1 MNHGNDVF
9 FNELLRVHLD
19 SPQALGGIL
28 EQTCLRMMPF
38 TQFNDTEGSLSL
50 AGHTAGPYD
59 QTAAACALALRA
71 QQAHAFLASDHRA
84 SGWEKLTRL

>member
-50 AGHTAGPYD
+50 AGHTAGLMTRQQPP
-59 QTAAACALALRA
+59 ALWPCVLNRHMLFSLLITVQVAGK
-71 QQAHAFLASDHRA
+71 S
-84 SGWEKLTRL
+84 